1 MHDLI
6 ELTCEEI
13 ELVGGGQP
21 IAVNINVGVQNNI
34 APITQI
40 GIAMNILSGGA
51 IAAVAQSIKLPQFN
65 NMTF

>member
-6 ELTCEEI
+6 ELTCDEI

-34 APITQI
+34 APVTQVA
-40 GIAMNILSGGA
+40 IAANILSGGA
-51 IAAVAQSIKLPQFN
+51 IAAISQSVKLPQFN
-65 NMTF
+65 NMVF